1 MGVNSKK
8 NRKVLLLVLLFLY
21 VMGGFYLLFTPGYTP
36 FVTKMYFKRKL
47 PQIET
52 FINYIEDNKIDLLSN
67 ENYCYVVV
75 KNECITFCSGRDEF
89 VYSIHDTLSAEYQ
102 NSLQQIGVTYEQLG
116 AIERNFRNMGMKQ
129 VFISRSQYMLQLFR
143 WDAYCVMNKAYRDE
157 GKVYNPLDGTEMG
170 SRMEPRRDRDNLF
183 VSILINCLYPYFF
196 HG

>member
-75 KNECITFCSGRDEF
+75 KNECITF
-89 VYSIHDTLSAEYQ
+89 
-102 NSLQQIGVTYEQLG
+102 
-116 AIERNFRNMGMKQ
+116 
-129 VFISRSQYMLQLFR
+129 
-143 WDAYCVMNKAYRDE
+143 W
-157 GKVYNPLDGTEMG
+157 
-170 SRMEPRRDRDNLF
+170 
-183 VSILINCLYPYFF
+183 
-196 HG
+196 